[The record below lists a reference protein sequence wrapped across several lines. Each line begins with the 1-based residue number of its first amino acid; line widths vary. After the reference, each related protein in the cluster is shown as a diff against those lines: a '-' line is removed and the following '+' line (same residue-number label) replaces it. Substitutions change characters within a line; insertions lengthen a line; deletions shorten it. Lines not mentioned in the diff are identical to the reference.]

1 MWSVIAVFV
10 DFISFNFCQKFWFPG
25 WDIILLYLLCSVI
38 FWKCI
43 ECQLPENKS
52 FSILHTAQAHQQHS
66 YFFNVLIFLFRWY
79 KDWKVTRSTVFGLG
93 IIIDCRP
100 RLHAY
105 NVSKENEILVFYKD
119 WLVFRWWEI
128 WYNQSTNWRSES
140 VCKIISEFF
149 FQKFFLFI
157 KSPILNN
164 ILSYLFPDKDHL
176 KNFCY

>member
-25 WDIILLYLLCSVI
+25 WDIIQLYLLCSVI

-43 ECQLPENKS
+43 DCQLPENKS

-79 KDWKVTRSTVFGLG
+79 KDWKVTRSTVFGLS

-100 RLHAY
+100 YMHTMCLKRT
-105 NVSKENEILVFYKD
+105 K
-119 WLVFRWWEI
+119 
-128 WYNQSTNWRSES
+128 
-140 VCKIISEFF
+140 
-149 FQKFFLFI
+149 FLFFT
-157 KSPILNN
+157 KTDK
-164 ILSYLFPDKDHL
+164 YLDGEKYDITSHSSEKRGFWST
-176 KNFCY
+176 